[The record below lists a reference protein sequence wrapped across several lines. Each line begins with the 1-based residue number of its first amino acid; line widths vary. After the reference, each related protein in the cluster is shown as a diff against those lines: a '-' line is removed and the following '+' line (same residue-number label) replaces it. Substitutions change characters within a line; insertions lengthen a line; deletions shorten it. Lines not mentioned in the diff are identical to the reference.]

1 MQFKYSDTWGPVRGS
16 TNYTQYDVQLNNG
29 EYIEKIKGNA
39 GWLLGSMHLLST
51 AGRDLGLYGGT
62 HVSMVENYGDPDK
75 SIFTFLEGRFCL
87 HYDYG
92 DNKDRFCDIKISYL
106 YSN

>member
-16 TNYTQYDVQLNNG
+16 TNYTQYDIKLNDG
-29 EYIEKIKGNA
+29 EHLERITGA
-39 GWLLGSMHLLST
+39 SGWLFGSMHLWST
-51 AGRDLGLYGGT
+51 TGRDLGLYGGL
-62 HVSMVENYGDPDK
+62 HPEVYGDPDK
-75 SIFTFLEGRFCL
+75 SIFAFLEGKFCT

-92 DNKDRFCDIKISYL
+92 DNKDRFCDVKISYL